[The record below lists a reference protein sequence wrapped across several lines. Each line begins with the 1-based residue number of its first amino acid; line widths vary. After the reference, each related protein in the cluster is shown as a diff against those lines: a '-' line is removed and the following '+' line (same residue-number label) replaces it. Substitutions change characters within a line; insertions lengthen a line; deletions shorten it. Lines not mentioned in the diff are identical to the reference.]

1 MKIIAQRITS
11 QLTRILLQINLFT
24 SLNLSPEARLEIL
37 GPMFQCNYETIKDQ
51 SVDQWVSN
59 DIKVID
65 FLANNTIKELDNPNY
80 FDIDALLCTS
90 AITAKE

>member
-1 MKIIAQRITS
+1 
-11 QLTRILLQINLFT
+11 
-24 SLNLSPEARLEIL
+24 
-37 GPMFQCNYETIKDQ
+37 MFQCNYETIKDQ

-65 FLANNTIKELDNPNY
+65 FLANNTIKELDNPKH

-90 AITAKE
+90 AITTKE